1 MADRQA
7 LLLWQ
12 VIRLLKNDGYFW
24 LEFTEKSLRNP
35 DENSRIVQS
44 VIKYMYVLPA
54 TSLQHYLVSA
64 YCYRLYYLSSVCST
78 PKKRG

>member
-35 DENSRIVQS
+35 KSICLADPHGGFCYSNILKCCFWDNQQS
-44 VIKYMYVLPA
+44 GWDANNRWPF
-54 TSLQHYLVSA
+54 Q
-64 YCYRLYYLSSVCST
+64 YRVG
-78 PKKRG
+78 K

>member
-24 LEFTEKSLRNP
+24 LEFTEKSLRNRFC
-35 DENSRIVQS
+35 D
-44 VIKYMYVLPA
+44 
-54 TSLQHYLVSA
+54 
-64 YCYRLYYLSSVCST
+64 
-78 PKKRG
+78 RGFFTADGRR

>member
-24 LEFTEKSLRNP
+24 LEFTEKSLRNQ
-35 DENSRIVQS
+35 VTMAMS
-44 VIKYMYVLPA
+44 VIIQMSQVLLYRYLMQLLEIHSKY
-54 TSLQHYLVSA
+54 
-64 YCYRLYYLSSVCST
+64 
-78 PKKRG
+78 

>member
-24 LEFTEKSLRNP
+24 LEFTEKSLRNRN
-35 DENSRIVQS
+35 NSKIMC
-44 VIKYMYVLPA
+44 KALFDF
-54 TSLQHYLVSA
+54 
-64 YCYRLYYLSSVCST
+64 
-78 PKKRG
+78 

>member
-24 LEFTEKSLRNP
+24 LEFTEKSLRNLSKFKT
-35 DENSRIVQS
+35 NN
-44 VIKYMYVLPA
+44 
-54 TSLQHYLVSA
+54 
-64 YCYRLYYLSSVCST
+64 LYDN
-78 PKKRG
+78 

>member
-35 DENSRIVQS
+35 CGTND
-44 VIKYMYVLPA
+44 K
-54 TSLQHYLVSA
+54 
-64 YCYRLYYLSSVCST
+64 SSHN
-78 PKKRG
+78 G

>member
-35 DENSRIVQS
+35 CLTQTYATGFLDQRDYQSLSQKVQ
-44 VIKYMYVLPA
+44 
-54 TSLQHYLVSA
+54 QEFG
-64 YCYRLYYLSSVCST
+64 ST
-78 PKKRG
+78 PLLELAL